1 MELVDAAAPMRG
13 RAMLTHGEV
22 IAALVVNRLCA
33 PAPLSDIAG
42 WASSAAVAEL
52 FSVPVGLLNDDLPKA
67 RSCPGR
73 LVRSPVALLG
83 SVEY

>member
-1 MELVDAAAPMRG
+1 MRE

-22 IAALVVNRLCA
+22 IAALLANRLCA

-42 WASSAAVAEL
+42 WASSPTMAEL
-52 FSVPVGLLNDDLPKA
+52 SSVPVRFLNDDLLKA

-73 LVRSPVALLG
+73 LVRSPVALMG
-83 SVEY
+83 SVDY